1 MTMSELQEFL
11 KEMGLDTVKP
21 KKVTHTLP
29 KREVEYV
36 FNDPR
41 DPITG
46 EVPF

>member
-1 MTMSELQEFL
+1 MSELQEFL